1 MSFTVR
7 KWLLRSVLLLPL
19 VLVAQILLD
28 TYAVKMEIIE
38 VEISGLPEALDG
50 YRILQVSDFHGRRFT
65 KDGSLAKKIVA
76 AAPDIIVLTGDYVDK
91 DKTEIYNLYPLL
103 EVMTTVAPVFA
114 VSGNHDHRINWPQIA
129 ASLRAVGVEVL
140 ENRHVLLH
148 KNGGTLVLA
157 GVSDPYSGFADL
169 EAALPQT
176 TAGPIILLAHAPT
189 WFEPTS
195 IYSSS
200 PVIATEKAL
209 LEKVALTLTGHTHRG
224 QIKLPLLGAV
234 TTASGRLFPKS
245 HVEGLIR
252 EQNGWIYLSRGIGR
266 TGFLPLRFLSRAEI
280 SLLVLRA
287 AH

>member
-1 MSFTVR
+1 
-7 KWLLRSVLLLPL
+7 
-19 VLVAQILLD
+19 
-28 TYAVKMEIIE
+28 MEIIE

-50 YRILQVSDFHGRRFT
+50 YRILQVSDFHGRRFA
-65 KDGSLAKKIVA
+65 KDGSVAKKIVA
-76 AAPDIIVLTGDYVDK
+76 TAPDIIVLTGDYVDK

-114 VSGNHDHRINWPQIA
+114 VSGNHDHRINWTQIA
-129 ASLRAVGVEVL
+129 AALRAAGVEVL

-176 TAGPIILLAHAPT
+176 AAGPIILLVHAPT

-209 LEKVALTLTGHTHRG
+209 LEKVALTLTGHTHGG

-252 EQNGWIYLSRGIGR
+252 EQNGWLYISRGIGR